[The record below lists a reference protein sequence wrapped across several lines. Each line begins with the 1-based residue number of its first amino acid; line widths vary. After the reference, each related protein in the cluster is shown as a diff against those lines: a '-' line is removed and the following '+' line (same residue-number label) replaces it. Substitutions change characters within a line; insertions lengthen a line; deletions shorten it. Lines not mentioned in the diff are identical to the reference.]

1 MMRIQLAW
9 FRWFFPLLLLV
20 PLPAQA
26 KPAQSHRKVATQ
38 QVQPVTSWW
47 SEVCVAAVGLME
59 NEHYL
64 RRAVDRDFSRRA
76 LERYFELLD
85 PSRLYFLRGD
95 LEEFR
100 ERFQDSFALD
110 LKEGNLG
117 AVEVVHR
124 RLRERV
130 REGSET
136 VERLLAEPWDFSK
149 PWTVE
154 LTRERAAWPENRGD
168 ADRIWREQLGAELLN
183 DILEEVPVEKA
194 RERARKRQKEALR
207 SAEEAGQKE
216 RCASAL
222 LAMARACDAHSDYL
236 TQEELEEE
244 VGELHLTRVGIGVTL
259 DGDASGVRVAGL
271 LPGGPAHRDGR
282 LRINDRIVAVA
293 EGNGPFRDI
302 EGLPLPRALS
312 LLRGEKGSLVK
323 LKVQPARGGD
333 LAQRTVIAI
342 QRDEL
347 HSSEGEA
354 YAKII
359 EQRTETG
366 MVRYGWVVVPG
377 FYGDDGQRA
386 GRRRSSVSAD
396 VARLVG
402 RLKAEKVSGILLDL
416 RGNLGG
422 LLEEAVELGGLFL
435 GRVPIALVRSQDG
448 GVESLAPV
456 RIRRALYEGP
466 LVVLVDRGSASASEL
481 LGGALQ
487 DYRRAVIVG
496 GEQTFGKGSVQTTV
510 QLGEYLRGKSRKP
523 AGGLALTVG
532 KFYRVSGQSTQLQ
545 GVQPDIVLPS
555 TYDVPGEGESAL
567 VDPLAHDVLEGF
579 TVPQRSL
586 LSAEHLAELRVRS
599 RERVHHSEEFRAIA
613 EERERQRREWKENQI
628 SLQEAV
634 RRAQIAESQRR
645 YGERLGRLESLAVKG
660 RFFRLLLEDV
670 GLKRLKGSEADS
682 LASHDPESVA
692 VEAETLAVLADW
704 VRLSKH

>member
-9 FRWFFPLLLLV
+9 FRWFFPLLLLA
-20 PLPAQA
+20 PLPAEA
-26 KPAQSHRKVATQ
+26 KKKASAQ
-38 QVQPVTSWW
+38 QVQPVRSWW

-76 LERYFELLD
+76 LERYFGLLD
-85 PSRLYFLRGD
+85 PSRLYFLRAD

-100 ERFQDSFALD
+100 ERFQDSFAVD
-110 LKEGNLG
+110 LKAGKLE
-117 AVEVVHR
+117 AVEAVHR
-124 RLRERV
+124 RLCERV
-130 REGSET
+130 REGTET
-136 VERLLAEPWDFSK
+136 VEKLLLDPWDFSK

-154 LTRERAAWPENRGD
+154 LMRERAPWPEHRGD
-168 ADRIWREQLGAELLN
+168 AERIWREQLGSELLN
-183 DILEEVPVEKA
+183 EILEGVPLEKA
-194 RERARKRQKEALR
+194 RERARKRQREVLR
-207 SAEEAGQKE
+207 SNEEAGEKE
-216 RCASAL
+216 RCALAL

-244 VGELHLTRVGIGVTL
+244 VGELRLTRVGIGVTL

-302 EGLPLPRALS
+302 EGLPLLRALS
-312 LLRGEKGSLVK
+312 LLRGEKGTLVR
-323 LKVQPARGGD
+323 LKVQPARGVDGGP
-333 LAQRTVIAI
+333 RTVIAI

-347 HSSEGEA
+347 HSSDGEV

-359 EQRTETG
+359 EQSTEAG
-366 MVRYGWVVVPG
+366 PVRYGWVVVPG
-377 FYGDDGQRA
+377 FYGDEGQPA

-396 VARLVG
+396 VAKLVG
-402 RLKAEKVSGILLDL
+402 RLKAERVSGIVLDL

-448 GVESLAPV
+448 GVESMAPV
-456 RIRRALYEGP
+456 RTRRAVYEGP
-466 LVVLVDRGSASASEL
+466 LVVLVDHGSASASEL

-487 DYRRAVIVG
+487 DYRRAVLVG

-532 KFYRVSGQSTQLQ
+532 KFYRVSGQSTQLL
-545 GVQPDIVLPS
+545 GVRPDIVLPS

-567 VDPLAHDVLEGF
+567 VDPLPHDVLEGIA
-579 TVPQRSL
+579 VPPRSL
-586 LSAEHLAELRVRS
+586 LPAEFLGELRVRS
-599 RERVHHSEEFRAIA
+599 RERVQHLEEFRAITD
-613 EERERQRREWKENQI
+613 ERDRQRREWNDNKI
-628 SLQEAV
+628 SLQEDV
-634 RRAQIAESQRR
+634 RRAQIFESQRR
-645 YGERLGRLESLAVKG
+645 YGERVDRLPSLAVKG
-660 RFFRLLLEDV
+660 RFFRLLLEDTGV
-670 GLKRLKGSEADS
+670 KRLKSSEVDT

-692 VEAETLAVLADW
+692 AEAETFAVLADW
-704 VRLSKH
+704 VRLSRR